1 MAVRRSFYMER
12 KCTICGGTVF
22 IDKDNS
28 NRAIQYKK
36 KFYHLDC
43 FDAMCD
49 QKIASK
55 RKDVSSA
62 WTEVKASIDELVAE
76 TTKEQRLQVAKDEL
90 GKWLL
95 AHYDISFLSARLFMK
110 LNDIY
115 NGTFKGLAYPIGPI
129 ELSEEWQYYWNELC
143 AIRRNKSIVGEG
155 AINYDLTVLLSR
167 NAEYRKAKEKERVA
181 REVREQQKREE
192 TVVNVSAMKPKWQPK
207 NKVAD
212 LYKEMNGG
220 EDNE

>member
-1 MAVRRSFYMER
+1 MKRICA
-12 KCTICGGTVF
+12 ICGDTII

-28 NRAIQYKK
+28 NRAIQHKK
-36 KFYHLDC
+36 KFYHFDC
-43 FDAMCD
+43 FNDMCD
-49 QKIASK
+49 QKIANK
-55 RKDVSSA
+55 RKDVSSTWA
-62 WTEVKASIDELVAE
+62 EVKTNIDKIVAE
-76 TTKEQRLQVAKDEL
+76 TTKEQKLQVAKDEL
-90 GKWLL
+90 SQWLL
-95 AHYDISFLSARLFMK
+95 VQYDISFLSTRLFMK

-143 AIRRNKSIVGEG
+143 AIRRNKDIVGES
-155 AINYDLTVLLSR
+155 AINYDLTILLSR
-167 NAEYRKAKEKERVA
+167 NAEYRKIKEKERVA

-192 TVVNVSAMKPKWQPK
+192 TVVNVTVMKPRWQPK

-220 EDNE
+220 EGNE

>member
-1 MAVRRSFYMER
+1 MER
-12 KCTICGGTVF
+12 KCTICGGIIV
-22 IDKDNS
+22 IDKNNS
-28 NRAIQYKK
+28 NRAIQYKN
-36 KFYHLDC
+36 KFYHFDC
-43 FDAMCD
+43 FNDLCD

-76 TTKEQRLQVAKDEL
+76 TTKEQRVQVAKDEL
-90 GKWLL
+90 SKWLL
-95 AHYDISFLSARLFMK
+95 AHYDVSFLSARLFMK

-143 AIRRNKSIVGEG
+143 AIRRNRGIVGEG

-167 NAEYRKAKEKERVA
+167 NAEYRKMKEKERVA
-181 REVREQQKREE
+181 REVREQQETEE
-192 TVVNVSAMKPKWQPK
+192 VKIDMCQIKTAPTARQQMISSFIA
-207 NKVAD
+207 
-212 LYKEMNGG
+212 EMDETRG
-220 EDNE
+220 E

>member
-1 MAVRRSFYMER
+1 MER
-12 KCTICGGTVF
+12 KCTICGGTVL

-28 NRAIQYKK
+28 NRAIQYKN
-36 KFYHLDC
+36 KFYHFDC
-43 FDAMCD
+43 FSDMCD
-49 QKIASK
+49 QKIANK

-62 WTEVKASIDELVAE
+62 WTEIKASIDELVTE
-76 TTKEQRLQVAKDEL
+76 TTKEQRVQVAKDEL
-90 GKWLL
+90 SKWLL
-95 AHYDISFLSARLFMK
+95 AQYDISFLSARAYMK

-143 AIRRNKSIVGEG
+143 AIRRNRGIVGES

-167 NAEYRKAKEKERVA
+167 NAEYRKTKERERVA
-181 REVREQQKREE
+181 KEVREQQKREE
-192 TVVNVSAMKPKWQPK
+192 MAVNVDAMKPKWQPK

>member
-1 MAVRRSFYMER
+1 MER

-36 KFYHLDC
+36 KFYHFDC
-43 FDAMCD
+43 FDDMCD
-49 QKIASK
+49 QKIANK

-62 WTEVKASIDELVAE
+62 WTEAKASIDELVAE

-95 AHYDISFLSARLFMK
+95 AHYDVSFLSARLFMK

-129 ELSEEWQYYWNELC
+129 ELSEEWQYYWSELC

-181 REVREQQKREE
+181 LAQQIEDI
-192 TVVNVSAMKPKWQPK
+192 TTVNVGIMPPSEQGIQRK
-207 NKVAD
+207 NTSNKRAN
-212 LYKEMNGG
+212 LFKEVMGDG
-220 EDNE
+220 E

>member
-1 MAVRRSFYMER
+1 MER
-12 KCTICGGTVF
+12 ICAICGDTIV

-28 NRAIQYKK
+28 NKAIQYKK
-36 KFYHLDC
+36 KFYHFDC
-43 FDAMCD
+43 FDSMCD
-49 QKIASK
+49 QKIANK
-55 RKDVSSA
+55 RKDVSST
-62 WTEVKASIDELVAE
+62 WTEIKANIDVLVAE

-90 GKWLL
+90 SKWLL
-95 AHYDISFLSARLFMK
+95 VHYDISFLSTRLFMK

-143 AIRRNKSIVGEG
+143 AIRCNKGIVGEG

-167 NAEYRKAKEKERVA
+167 NAEYRKIKEKERVA

-192 TVVNVSAMKPKWQPK
+192 TVVNVSAMKPRWQPK
-207 NKVAD
+207 NRVAD

>member
-1 MAVRRSFYMER
+1 MKRICA
-12 KCTICGGTVF
+12 ICGDTII

-36 KFYHLDC
+36 KFYHFDC
-43 FDAMCD
+43 FDGMCD
-49 QKIASK
+49 QKIANK
-55 RKDVSSA
+55 RKDISSA
-62 WTEVKASIDELVAE
+62 WTEIKANIDGLVTE
-76 TTKEQRLQVAKDEL
+76 TTNEQRLQVSKDEL
-90 GKWLL
+90 SKWLL
-95 AHYDISFLSARLFMK
+95 VQYDISFLSTRLFMK

-129 ELSEEWQYYWNELC
+129 ELSEEWQYYWSELC
-143 AIRRNKSIVGEG
+143 AIRRNKGIVGEG

-167 NAEYRKAKEKERVA
+167 NAEYRKIKEKERVA

-192 TVVNVSAMKPKWQPK
+192 TAVNVDAMKTRWQPK

>member
-1 MAVRRSFYMER
+1 MER
-12 KCTICGGTVF
+12 KCTICGGTVL

-36 KFYHLDC
+36 KFYHFDC
-43 FDAMCD
+43 FNDMCD
-49 QKIASK
+49 QKITNK
-55 RKDVSSA
+55 RKDISST
-62 WTEVKASIDELVAE
+62 WIEVKANIDELVSE
-76 TTKEQRLQVAKDEL
+76 TTKEQKVQVAKDEL

-95 AHYDISFLSARLFMK
+95 AQYDISLLSARIYMK

-143 AIRRNKSIVGEG
+143 AIRRNKGIVGEG

-167 NAEYRKAKEKERVA
+167 NAEYRKIKEKERIA
-181 REVREQQKREE
+181 KEVRRQQEKEE
-192 TVVNVSAMKPKWQPK
+192 SIVNVSAMKTRWQPK

-220 EDNE
+220 EGNE

>member
-1 MAVRRSFYMER
+1 MER
-12 KCTICGGTVF
+12 KCTICGGTIV
-22 IDKDNS
+22 IDKNNS
-28 NRAIQYKK
+28 NRAIQYKN
-36 KFYHLDC
+36 KFYHFDC
-43 FDAMCD
+43 FADLCD

-76 TTKEQRLQVAKDEL
+76 TTKEQRVQVAKDEL

-95 AHYDISFLSARLFMK
+95 AHYDVSFLSARLFMK

-143 AIRRNKSIVGEG
+143 AIRRNRGIVGEG

-167 NAEYRKAKEKERVA
+167 NAEYRKMKEKERVA
-181 REVREQQKREE
+181 LAQQIEDI
-192 TVVNVSAMKPKWQPK
+192 TTVNVGIMPPSEQGIQRK
-207 NKVAD
+207 NTSNKRAN
-212 LYKEMNGG
+212 LFKEVMGDG
-220 EDNE
+220 E

>member
-1 MAVRRSFYMER
+1 MER
-12 KCTICGGTVF
+12 KCTICGCTVL

-36 KFYHLDC
+36 KFYHFDC
-43 FDAMCD
+43 FNDMCD
-49 QKIASK
+49 QKIANK

-90 GKWLL
+90 SKWLL
-95 AHYDISFLSARLFMK
+95 VQYDISLLSARTYMK

-115 NGTFKGLAYPIGPI
+115 NGTFKGLAYPIGPV
-129 ELSEEWQYYWNELC
+129 ELSEEWQYYWSELC
-143 AIRRNKSIVGEG
+143 AIRRNKGIVGEG

-167 NAEYRKAKEKERVA
+167 NAEYRKIKEKERVA
-181 REVREQQKREE
+181 KAVREQQKREE

-220 EDNE
+220 GDNE

>member
-1 MAVRRSFYMER
+1 MER
-12 KCTICGGTVF
+12 KCTICGGAVL

-36 KFYHLDC
+36 KFYHFDC
-43 FDAMCD
+43 FDSMCD
-49 QKIASK
+49 QKIANK

-62 WTEVKASIDELVAE
+62 WTEIKANLDELVAE

-90 GKWLL
+90 SKWLL
-95 AHYDISFLSARLFMK
+95 THYDISLLSTRAYMK

-115 NGTFKGLAYPIGPI
+115 NGTFKGLAYPIDPV
-129 ELSEEWQYYWNELC
+129 ELFEEWQYYWSELC
-143 AIRRNKSIVGEG
+143 AIRRNKGITGES
-155 AINYDLTVLLSR
+155 AINYDVTILLSR
-167 NAEYRKAKEKERVA
+167 NSEYRKTKEKEKVA
-181 REVREQQKREE
+181 KVVREQQKREE
-192 TVVNVSAMKPKWQPK
+192 TVVNVTAMKTRWQPK

-220 EDNE
+220 GDNE

>member
-1 MAVRRSFYMER
+1 MER
-12 KCTICGGTVF
+12 KCTICGSTVL

-28 NRAIQYKK
+28 NKAIQHKK
-36 KFYHLDC
+36 KFYHFDC
-43 FDAMCD
+43 FNDMCD
-49 QKIASK
+49 QKIANK

-90 GKWLL
+90 SKWLL
-95 AHYDISFLSARLFMK
+95 VQYDISLLSARTYMK

-115 NGTFKGLAYPIGPI
+115 NGTFKGLAYPIGPV
-129 ELSEEWQYYWNELC
+129 ELSEEWQYYWGELC
-143 AIRRNKSIVGEG
+143 AIRRNKGIIGEG
-155 AINYDLTVLLSR
+155 AINYDLTILLSR
-167 NAEYRKAKEKERVA
+167 NAEYRKIKEKERVA

>member
-1 MAVRRSFYMER
+1 MER
-12 KCTICGGTVF
+12 TCTICGGTVL

-28 NRAIQYKK
+28 HRAIQYKK
-36 KFYHLDC
+36 KFYHFDC
-43 FDAMCD
+43 FDDMCD
-49 QKIASK
+49 QKIANK
-55 RKDVSSA
+55 RKDVSNA
-62 WTEVKASIDELVAE
+62 WTEIKAGIDELVAE

-90 GKWLL
+90 SKWLL
-95 AHYDISFLSARLFMK
+95 AQYDISFLSARLFMK

-143 AIRRNKSIVGEG
+143 AIRRNKGIVGEG

-167 NAEYRKAKEKERVA
+167 NAEYRKIKEKERVA
-181 REVREQQKREE
+181 REVREQQKIEE
-192 TVVNVSAMKPKWQPK
+192 TAVNVSAMKTKWQPK

>member
-12 KCTICGGTVF
+12 KCTICGGTIV
-22 IDKDNS
+22 IDKNNS
-28 NRAIQYKK
+28 NRAIQYKN
-36 KFYHLDC
+36 KFYHFDC
-43 FDAMCD
+43 FADLCD

-62 WTEVKASIDELVAE
+62 WTEVKASINELVAE
-76 TTKEQRLQVAKDEL
+76 TTKEQRVQVAKDEL
-90 GKWLL
+90 SKWLL
-95 AHYDISFLSARLFMK
+95 AHYDVSFLSARLFMK

-143 AIRRNKSIVGEG
+143 AIRRNKGIVGEG

-167 NAEYRKAKEKERVA
+167 NAEYRKMKEKERVA

-192 TVVNVSAMKPKWQPK
+192 IAVPQTVTKWQSK
-207 NKVAD
+207 SKVAD
-212 LYKEMNGG
+212 LFKEMNDG
-220 EDNE
+220 ENDE

>member
-1 MAVRRSFYMER
+1 MKRICA
-12 KCTICGGTVF
+12 ICGDTII

-28 NRAIQYKK
+28 NKAIQYKK
-36 KFYHLDC
+36 KFYHFDC
-43 FDAMCD
+43 FDGMCD
-49 QKIASK
+49 QKMANK
-55 RKDVSSA
+55 RKDVSST
-62 WTEVKASIDELVAE
+62 WTNIKATIDELVAE
-76 TTKEQRLQVAKDEL
+76 TTREQRVQVAKDEL
-90 GKWLL
+90 DRWLL
-95 AHYDISFLSARLFMK
+95 VRYDISLLSARTYMK

-129 ELSEEWQYYWNELC
+129 ELFEEWQYYWSELC
-143 AIRRNKSIVGEG
+143 AIRRNKGIIGES

-167 NAEYRKAKEKERVA
+167 NVDYRKAKEKERVA

-192 TVVNVSAMKPKWQPK
+192 TVVNVNVMKPKWQPK

-220 EDNE
+220 GDNE